1 MAIHQTTNEYLIILF
16 ICAIIRQI
24 FVLLIVSLSVAIKM
38 NFENLDLE
46 ETFTLLEYFWDWII
60 SWSKSSY
67 RLSFFI
73 GHEFREIPF
82 DERSHRSSLFRF
94 EIFIERMSLVTINIY
109 FIKHVELYP
118 IFSHECFDLFI
129 STRLLAAELITWEC

>member
-16 ICAIIRQI
+16 ICVIIRQI
-24 FVLLIVSLSVAIKM
+24 FVLLIVSLSIKM
-38 NFENLDLE
+38 NFESLE
-46 ETFTLLEYFWDWII
+46 LEKTFTLLEYFWDWII

-118 IFSHECFDLFI
+118 IFPRECFDLFI

>member
-24 FVLLIVSLSVAIKM
+24 FVLLIVSFSIKM
-38 NFENLDLE
+38 NFESLDLE
-46 ETFTLLEYFWDWII
+46 KTFTLLEYFWDWII

-109 FIKHVELYP
+109 FIKHIELYP
-118 IFSHECFDLFI
+118 IFPRECFYLFI
-129 STRLLAAELITWEC
+129 STGFLAAKLITWEC